1 MQRKPN
7 HTCRICGTAYYACG
21 DCDKRQSWRSFCDT
35 PEHYQVFQVLL
46 MYARHMIGAP
56 EAVDMLTNI
65 GIDPDNLIG
74 FVPQKV
80 AEIRAIFAAAQPEV
94 VEEDPVTENICETDV
109 RKTRSKSR
117 RSDA

>member
-1 MQRKPN
+1 
-7 HTCRICGTAYYACG
+7 
-21 DCDKRQSWRSFCDT
+21 
-35 PEHYQVFQVLL
+35 

-56 EAVDMLTNI
+56 EAVDMLTNL

-94 VEEDPVTENICETDV
+94 VEEDPVIENICETDELN
-109 RKTRSKSR
+109 TRSKSR